1 MTAANV
7 WLRLLPRSLDN
18 TFDGYRVSLW
28 IFGFVT
34 LIRAFQSMVIIFNGW
49 STVVNAD
56 GVPLGSYPADAAQ
69 TVLAL
74 FAAAS
79 LWRLIFCLMGLVA
92 LIRYR
97 SAVPLLFALSIFSY
111 LGGILLFEFIPLV
124 RVGAPPGPIV
134 NFIQFILMVIGLAL
148 SLIPRRSSLQ

>member
-7 WLRLLPRSLDN
+7 WLRLLPRSIDN

-28 IFGFVT
+28 IFWFVT
-34 LIRAFQSMVIIFNGW
+34 LIRAFQSVVIIFNGW
-49 STVVNAD
+49 TTVVNAD

-97 SAVPLLFALSIFSY
+97 SAVPLLFALSI
-111 LGGILLFEFIPLV
+111 
-124 RVGAPPGPIV
+124 
-134 NFIQFILMVIGLAL
+134 
-148 SLIPRRSSLQ
+148 